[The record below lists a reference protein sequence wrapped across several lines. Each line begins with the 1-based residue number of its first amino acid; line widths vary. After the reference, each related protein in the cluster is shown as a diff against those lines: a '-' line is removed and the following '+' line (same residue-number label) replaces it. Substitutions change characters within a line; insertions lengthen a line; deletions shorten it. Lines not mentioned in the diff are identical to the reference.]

1 MFLLNSWMHGQGC
14 SPVAENTGDVNEG
27 WRRYEERV
35 PSRLPPFV
43 AGETVPRVRANTP
56 GVGPPSRIFE
66 AVCKLGCHA
75 ESGPVNGCEGTSV
88 WPATCGSVFRGES
101 DRRPRLRRVIM
112 FGRLQ
117 RIVSDGGLLARR
129 TIDCSR

>member
-43 AGETVPRVRANTP
+43 AGET
-56 GVGPPSRIFE
+56 
-66 AVCKLGCHA
+66 VCKLGCHA